1 MNDKTAD
8 ADRIMAGWQETIRE
22 VEANKDGFVE
32 IPRKR
37 IVTTPTQAMNDKTLT
52 VTVVGRRCV
61 YINDYR
67 VAGSK
72 PYVSENLPSWSFEA
86 DINDL
91 RYAIGRRPS
100 SANKALQ
107 SRIEAQ
113 AAEIERLQVEAKA
126 QFDRGYYEGC
136 ANPIVRHDALREHLI
151 SALDTLKDAE
161 VCDDNCG
168 PCNEARAALGQ
179 SK

>member
-1 MNDKTAD
+1 
-8 ADRIMAGWQETIRE
+8 
-22 VEANKDGFVE
+22 
-32 IPRKR
+32 
-37 IVTTPTQAMNDKTLT
+37 MNDKTLT

-107 SRIEAQ
+107 SHIEAL
-113 AAEIERLQVEAKA
+113 E
-126 QFDRGYYEGC
+126 
-136 ANPIVRHDALREHLI
+136 
-151 SALDTLKDAE
+151 
-161 VCDDNCG
+161 
-168 PCNEARAALGQ
+168 AALLPFV
-179 SK
+179 SKCDYIEELELSDDDYVECCPFQAVHYRRAKQALEGSGNG

>member
-1 MNDKTAD
+1 
-8 ADRIMAGWQETIRE
+8 
-22 VEANKDGFVE
+22 
-32 IPRKR
+32 
-37 IVTTPTQAMNDKTLT
+37 MNDKTLT

-107 SRIEAQ
+107 
-113 AAEIERLQVEAKA
+113 AENMRL
-126 QFDRGYYEGC
+126 RGPVTYYKKGYG
-136 ANPIVRHDALREHLI
+136 VGDW
-151 SALDTLKDAE
+151 D
-161 VCDDNCG
+161 
-168 PCNEARAALGQ
+168 AALQETGQ
-179 SK
+179 

>member
-1 MNDKTAD
+1 
-8 ADRIMAGWQETIRE
+8 
-22 VEANKDGFVE
+22 
-32 IPRKR
+32 
-37 IVTTPTQAMNDKTLT
+37 MNDKTLT

-107 SRIEAQ
+107 ARIETLQ
-113 AAEIERLQVEAKA
+113 ADNAK
-126 QFDRGYYEGC
+126 
-136 ANPIVRHDALREHLI
+136 LRE
-151 SALDTLKDAE
+151 ALAPFVNFWEWDLDKTGMRHSVSQYFAPDIFVRAVKTFHE
-161 VCDDNCG
+161 TGETFTHPDNQT
-168 PCNEARAALGQ
+168 PSE
-179 SK
+179 

>member
-1 MNDKTAD
+1 
-8 ADRIMAGWQETIRE
+8 
-22 VEANKDGFVE
+22 
-32 IPRKR
+32 
-37 IVTTPTQAMNDKTLT
+37 MNDKTLT

-107 SRIEAQ
+107 SRIEA
-113 AAEIERLQVEAKA
+113 LEA
-126 QFDRGYYEGC
+126 
-136 ANPIVRHDALREHLI
+136 ALREVFMDGHSEGWTGNQTRRDVQHI
-151 SALDTLKDAE
+151 DAE
-161 VCDDNCG
+161 KGWSLYVSNG
-168 PCNEARAALGQ
+168 ALEKTIIRAALEET
-179 SK
+179 K

>member
-1 MNDKTAD
+1 
-8 ADRIMAGWQETIRE
+8 
-22 VEANKDGFVE
+22 
-32 IPRKR
+32 
-37 IVTTPTQAMNDKTLT
+37 MNDKTLT

-107 SRIEAQ
+107 
-113 AAEIERLQVEAKA
+113 AENTRLRE
-126 QFDRGYYEGC
+126 
-136 ANPIVRHDALREHLI
+136 ALRVYAGPMEWSQEPYWGAFPVWADGYPGGVYI
-151 SALDTLKDAE
+151 
-161 VCDDNCG
+161 DDNTLDFG
-168 PCNEARAALGQ
+168 EAARAALQETGQ
-179 SK
+179 

>member
-107 SRIEAQ
+107 ARIEALQ
-113 AAEIERLQVEAKA
+113 AENARLRVEAQA
-126 QFDRGYYEGC
+126 QYHRGYYDG
-136 ANPIVRHDALREHLI
+136 RTALQETER
-151 SALDTLKDAE
+151 
-161 VCDDNCG
+161 
-168 PCNEARAALGQ
+168 
-179 SK
+179 

>member
-1 MNDKTAD
+1 
-8 ADRIMAGWQETIRE
+8 
-22 VEANKDGFVE
+22 
-32 IPRKR
+32 
-37 IVTTPTQAMNDKTLT
+37 MNDKTLT

-107 SRIEAQ
+107 SRIETLE
-113 AAEIERLQVEAKA
+113 AALRYCVEAPHSGWTIA
-126 QFDRGYYEGC
+126 QTVAKQALEG
-136 ANPIVRHDALREHLI
+136 E
-151 SALDTLKDAE
+151 
-161 VCDDNCG
+161 
-168 PCNEARAALGQ
+168 
-179 SK
+179 

>member
-1 MNDKTAD
+1 
-8 ADRIMAGWQETIRE
+8 
-22 VEANKDGFVE
+22 
-32 IPRKR
+32 
-37 IVTTPTQAMNDKTLT
+37 MNDKTLT

-86 DINDL
+86 NINDL

-107 SRIEAQ
+107 SRNKALEA
-113 AAEIERLQVEAKA
+113 ALRDAAKA
-126 QFDRGYYEGC
+126 ERDRLRELPDDVASHIAEKHFISYETSKLIGK
-136 ANPIVRHDALREHLI
+136 ALADALE
-151 SALDTLKDAE
+151 SQ
-161 VCDDNCG
+161 
-168 PCNEARAALGQ
+168 P
-179 SK
+179 

>member
-1 MNDKTAD
+1 
-8 ADRIMAGWQETIRE
+8 
-22 VEANKDGFVE
+22 
-32 IPRKR
+32 
-37 IVTTPTQAMNDKTLT
+37 MNDKTLT

-107 SRIEAQ
+107 ARVKVLEEALTQ
-113 AAEIERLQVEAKA
+113 IKA
-126 QFDRGYYEGC
+126 QDKKDEGSWSFNY
-136 ANPIVRHDALREHLI
+136 ATEVERWYPKIVLGPFGKI
-151 SALDTLKDAE
+151 AE
-161 VCDDNCG
+161 
-168 PCNEARAALGQ
+168 AALQETGQ
-179 SK
+179 

>member
-1 MNDKTAD
+1 MT
-8 ADRIMAGWQETIRE
+8 
-22 VEANKDGFVE
+22 
-32 IPRKR
+32 
-37 IVTTPTQAMNDKTLT
+37 DKTLT

-100 SANKALQ
+100 SANKALK
-107 SRIEAQ
+107 SRIEALE
-113 AAEIERLQVEAKA
+113 AALPDEIDLFRIIRKAGRSDREKAKA
-126 QFDRGYYEGC
+126 VYARIRQALEG
-136 ANPIVRHDALREHLI
+136 
-151 SALDTLKDAE
+151 S
-161 VCDDNCG
+161 
-168 PCNEARAALGQ
+168 CND
-179 SK
+179 

>member
-1 MNDKTAD
+1 MT
-8 ADRIMAGWQETIRE
+8 
-22 VEANKDGFVE
+22 
-32 IPRKR
+32 
-37 IVTTPTQAMNDKTLT
+37 DKTLT

-86 DINDL
+86 NINDL

-107 SRIEAQ
+107 SRIEA
-113 AAEIERLQVEAKA
+113 LEA
-126 QFDRGYYEGC
+126 
-136 ANPIVRHDALREHLI
+136 ALRECIDVMGPLAKYPNVNPWLI
-151 SALDTLKDAE
+151 QAKQALE
-161 VCDDNCG
+161 SQ
-168 PCNEARAALGQ
+168 P
-179 SK
+179 

>member
-1 MNDKTAD
+1 
-8 ADRIMAGWQETIRE
+8 
-22 VEANKDGFVE
+22 
-32 IPRKR
+32 
-37 IVTTPTQAMNDKTLT
+37 MNDKTLT

-86 DINDL
+86 NINDL

-107 SRIEAQ
+107 SRIEA
-113 AAEIERLQVEAKA
+113 LKA
-126 QFDRGYYEGC
+126 
-136 ANPIVRHDALREHLI
+136 ALRNI
-151 SALDTLKDAE
+151 QALAKKRQAEGGPDGNLKAIE
-161 VCDDNCG
+161 G
-168 PCNEARAALGQ
+168 FAKQALENSNGR
-179 SK
+179 

>member
-1 MNDKTAD
+1 
-8 ADRIMAGWQETIRE
+8 
-22 VEANKDGFVE
+22 
-32 IPRKR
+32 
-37 IVTTPTQAMNDKTLT
+37 MNDKTLT

-107 SRIEAQ
+107 ARIEALRE
-113 AAEIERLQVEAKA
+113 ALAEQVEAC
-126 QFDRGYYEGC
+126 FCPDCEMC
-136 ANPIVRHDALREHLI
+136 FRHEQL
-151 SALDTLKDAE
+151 LKE
-161 VCDDNCG
+161 T
-168 PCNEARAALGQ
+168 GQ
-179 SK
+179 

>member
-1 MNDKTAD
+1 MDDKA
-8 ADRIMAGWQETIRE
+8 
-22 VEANKDGFVE
+22 
-32 IPRKR
+32 
-37 IVTTPTQAMNDKTLT
+37 LT
-52 VTVVGRRCV
+52 VTIVGRRCV

-107 SRIEAQ
+107 SRIEALE
-113 AAEIERLQVEAKA
+113 ARLEIEPSHPYDGIDARDATIRLLEQRIEALETEK
-126 QFDRGYYEGC
+126 RK
-136 ANPIVRHDALREHLI
+136 L
-151 SALDTLKDAE
+151 ALDLL
-161 VCDDNCG
+161 
-168 PCNEARAALGQ
+168 AALGQ
-179 SK
+179 NADALDSQP

>member
-1 MNDKTAD
+1 
-8 ADRIMAGWQETIRE
+8 
-22 VEANKDGFVE
+22 
-32 IPRKR
+32 
-37 IVTTPTQAMNDKTLT
+37 MNDKTLT

-107 SRIEAQ
+107 ARIEALL
-113 AAEIERLQVEAKA
+113 ADNAKL
-126 QFDRGYYEGC
+126 RE
-136 ANPIVRHDALREHLI
+136 ALRVYAGPMEWSQEPYWGVFPVWADGYPGGVYI
-151 SALDTLKDAE
+151 DENTLDFGEA
-161 VCDDNCG
+161 
-168 PCNEARAALGQ
+168 ARAALQETGQ
-179 SK
+179 

>member
-1 MNDKTAD
+1 
-8 ADRIMAGWQETIRE
+8 
-22 VEANKDGFVE
+22 
-32 IPRKR
+32 
-37 IVTTPTQAMNDKTLT
+37 MNDKTLT

-100 SANKALQ
+100 SANKALK
-107 SRIEAQ
+107 SRIEA
-113 AAEIERLQVEAKA
+113 LEA
-126 QFDRGYYEGC
+126 
-136 ANPIVRHDALREHLI
+136 ALREAYYEH
-151 SALDTLKDAE
+151 
-161 VCDDNCG
+161 G
-168 PCNEARAALGQ
+168 
-179 SK
+179 

>member
-1 MNDKTAD
+1 
-8 ADRIMAGWQETIRE
+8 
-22 VEANKDGFVE
+22 
-32 IPRKR
+32 
-37 IVTTPTQAMNDKTLT
+37 MNDKTLT

-86 DINDL
+86 NINDL

-107 SRIEAQ
+107 SRIEA
-113 AAEIERLQVEAKA
+113 LEA
-126 QFDRGYYEGC
+126 
-136 ANPIVRHDALREHLI
+136 ALRDYM
-151 SALDTLKDAE
+151 SAFGQAL
-161 VCDDNCG
+161 
-168 PCNEARAALGQ
+168 EANNIPFSKQQLEADEAARQALEG
-179 SK
+179 SGNG

>member
-1 MNDKTAD
+1 
-8 ADRIMAGWQETIRE
+8 
-22 VEANKDGFVE
+22 
-32 IPRKR
+32 
-37 IVTTPTQAMNDKTLT
+37 MNDKTLT

-107 SRIEAQ
+107 
-113 AAEIERLQVEAKA
+113 AENMR
-126 QFDRGYYEGC
+126 
-136 ANPIVRHDALREHLI
+136 LREEIARLR
-151 SALDTLKDAE
+151 
-161 VCDDNCG
+161 G
-168 PCNEARAALGQ
+168 PVTTYKKGYGVGDGDAALQ
-179 SK
+179 ETER

>member
-1 MNDKTAD
+1 MNDLPNGKKYRKLPENESILPERVKRCAKSARRLLRD
-8 ADRIMAGWQETIRE
+8 WRI
-22 VEANKDGFVE
+22 
-32 IPRKR
+32 
-37 IVTTPTQAMNDKTLT
+37 AMNDKTLT

-107 SRIEAQ
+107 SRIEA
-113 AAEIERLQVEAKA
+113 LEA
-126 QFDRGYYEGC
+126 
-136 ANPIVRHDALREHLI
+136 ALREAYYEH
-151 SALDTLKDAE
+151 
-161 VCDDNCG
+161 G
-168 PCNEARAALGQ
+168 
-179 SK
+179 

>member
-1 MNDKTAD
+1 
-8 ADRIMAGWQETIRE
+8 
-22 VEANKDGFVE
+22 
-32 IPRKR
+32 
-37 IVTTPTQAMNDKTLT
+37 MNDKTLT

-86 DINDL
+86 NINDL

-107 SRIEAQ
+107 SRIEA
-113 AAEIERLQVEAKA
+113 LEA
-126 QFDRGYYEGC
+126 
-136 ANPIVRHDALREHLI
+136 ALREAAKAERDRLRSLPEQI
-151 SALDTLKDAE
+151 SVLVSD
-161 VCDDNCG
+161 
-168 PCNEARAALGQ
+168 RAIRQA
-179 SK
+179 SKEQAI

>member
-1 MNDKTAD
+1 MD
-8 ADRIMAGWQETIRE
+8 
-22 VEANKDGFVE
+22 
-32 IPRKR
+32 
-37 IVTTPTQAMNDKTLT
+37 DKTLT

-107 SRIEAQ
+107 SRIEALE
-113 AAEIERLQVEAKA
+113 AALRKIAGGAKTGEEMFKERLG
-126 QFDRGYYEGC
+126 DRKSPTWFAVNVLQDSLAACRGTAE
-136 ANPIVRHDALREHLI
+136 RALE
-151 SALDTLKDAE
+151 
-161 VCDDNCG
+161 
-168 PCNEARAALGQ
+168 
-179 SK
+179 SKP

>member
-1 MNDKTAD
+1 
-8 ADRIMAGWQETIRE
+8 
-22 VEANKDGFVE
+22 
-32 IPRKR
+32 
-37 IVTTPTQAMNDKTLT
+37 MNDKTLT

-107 SRIEAQ
+107 ARVDVLEAALRFYARENSWKSCGVYMSGQ
-113 AAEIERLQVEAKA
+113 SQPSAAEV
-126 QFDRGYYEGC
+126 DRGNK
-136 ANPIVRHDALREHLI
+136 ARKALE
-151 SALDTLKDAE
+151 SQ
-161 VCDDNCG
+161 
-168 PCNEARAALGQ
+168 P
-179 SK
+179 